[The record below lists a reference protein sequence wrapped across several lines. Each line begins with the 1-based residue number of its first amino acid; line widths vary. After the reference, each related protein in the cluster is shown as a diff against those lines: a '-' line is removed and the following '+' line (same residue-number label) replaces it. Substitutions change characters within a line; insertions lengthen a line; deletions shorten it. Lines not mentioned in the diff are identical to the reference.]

1 MNRKKGAKLKE
12 RTELLYGIHPVL
24 GALRHSKRQLN
35 QLYIKKDAD
44 SSERL
49 REIRILAE
57 GIKLPVSEVP
67 VSQLSAICPDAVH
80 QGVVLRSGFLPF
92 TSIPDFSQSTVGTQ
106 PLLVV
111 LDQIEDPHNLGAIIR
126 TCGFFE
132 VNAVVVTQDHSSGLT
147 PVASKASAG
156 VLEWLPVISVTN
168 LARFLNEQK
177 TKGFW
182 VAGLEG
188 EAPDSFTEFSR
199 DRPLIL
205 VLGNEG
211 RGIRPLVRKHCDWL
225 VSIPGNHEVSSL
237 NVSNAAAVALYHLH
251 TLPQTR

>member
-1 MNRKKGAKLKE
+1 MNRKKGVKLKE

-57 GIKLPVSEVP
+57 KIKLPVSEFP
-67 VSQLSAICPDAVH
+67 VSQLAVICPDAVH
-80 QGVVLRSGFLPF
+80 QGVVLRCGFLPF
-92 TSIPDFSQSTVGTQ
+92 TSIPDFPQSAVGTQ

-126 TCGFFE
+126 SCGFFE

-147 PVASKASAG
+147 PVESKASA
-156 VLEWLPVISVTN
+156 
-168 LARFLNEQK
+168 
-177 TKGFW
+177 
-182 VAGLEG
+182 
-188 EAPDSFTEFSR
+188 
-199 DRPLIL
+199 
-205 VLGNEG
+205 
-211 RGIRPLVRKHCDWL
+211 
-225 VSIPGNHEVSSL
+225 
-237 NVSNAAAVALYHLH
+237 
-251 TLPQTR
+251 